1 MSDNSPR
8 ALRRRN
14 REWMLDEM
22 ETVVEAIERD
32 AVVVNDAVTVQV
44 VGRFRDRLA
53 SLRDESD
60 RVFATEP
67 ERDE

>member
-8 ALRRRN
+8 ALRYRN

-32 AVVVNDAVTVQV
+32 ALEVNDALTVQV

-53 SLRDESD
+53 SLRAESTQ
-60 RVFATEP
+60 VFED
-67 ERDE
+67 ERDA

>member
-32 AVVVNDAVTVQV
+32 ALEVNDALTVQV

-53 SLRDESD
+53 SLRAESTQ
-60 RVFATEP
+60 VFED
-67 ERDE
+67 ERDA